1 MFRKWRLE
9 RNTTKLKGLHH
20 VNDVPKS
27 SDLSIMVVWKLT
39 AISKNISKEF
49 KSQLLF
55 TQWAAYSYASR
66 QLEWLA
72 FIKLLPK
79 YLCS

>member
-9 RNTTKLKGLHH
+9 RNATKLKGLHH

-39 AISKNISKEF
+39 AISKAFSKNSNHNYF
-49 KSQLLF
+49 SHSGQPILML
-55 TQWAAYSYASR
+55 QDS
-66 QLEWLA
+66 
-72 FIKLLPK
+72 
-79 YLCS
+79 